1 MSRWSIHKAFE
12 FDYAHRVHSQR
23 LNAELSIDSCL
34 ACRHLHGHRGKVVVY
49 LTSGEL
55 DDKGMVMDFK
65 ELNWFKKFLDD
76 VLDHKMILDLN
87 DPVLKTVYP
96 LFNGAG
102 NEHFHYGP
110 LDVDYGPNLDQYLQY
125 IDGSYYKIWEDL
137 YKNLPTHDKEIYE
150 GLVLVDFVPTSENLS
165 KWLFEIVQ
173 RKLEGYATVEK
184 IEFWETP
191 KSCSIYSE

>member
-1 MSRWSIHKAFE
+1 MSKWSIHKAFE

-49 LTSGEL
+49 LTAGEL

-76 VLDHKMILDLN
+76 VLDHKMIMDLN

-96 LFNGAG
+96 LLSPYNMFDA
-102 NEHFHYGP
+102 HSI
-110 LDVDYGPNLDQYLQY
+110 DYCLNY
-125 IDGSYYKIWEDL
+125 IVEDYFTIYEGL
-137 YKNLPTHDKEIYE
+137 YEGLPTHDKEIYE

-173 RKLEGYATVEK
+173 RKLEGYAIVEK

-191 KSCSIYSE
+191 KSCSIYSK